1 MAATVAG
8 VNHRDADGEDGRAR
22 VKRWRSGAG
31 GWCARVMC
39 RTANR
44 GTRARGAPALFGPGV
59 PSGSSSSSILP
70 RGSSGSVGACEHGE
84 RGAPGRVGRR
94 PECGGF
100 AKGRIT
106 WGRTQRARSRT
117 GETHFLDGAQ
127 ALVLELPFLGQKH
140 DARRAPQDKSKRKE
154 ETSQVNGRH
163 NRRVWRGGRT
173 SGLGGR
179 AAAAG
184 RRGGVSF
191 QGISTGLVTTTPIGP
206 HKNLEM
212 NALYTLGL
220 NALRSTHTQSLRL
233 RRPPPR

>member
-1 MAATVAG
+1 M
-8 VNHRDADGEDGRAR
+8 N
-22 VKRWRSGAG
+22 
-31 GWCARVMC
+31 
-39 RTANR
+39 
-44 GTRARGAPALFGPGV
+44 
-59 PSGSSSSSILP
+59 
-70 RGSSGSVGACEHGE
+70 
-84 RGAPGRVGRR
+84 
-94 PECGGF
+94 
-100 AKGRIT
+100 
-106 WGRTQRARSRT
+106 
-117 GETHFLDGAQ
+117 
-127 ALVLELPFLGQKH
+127 
-140 DARRAPQDKSKRKE
+140 ARRAPQDKSKRKE

>member
-1 MAATVAG
+1 MAHPRCSARACPQGPPPHPFFLEGPAAPSGPASTAS
-8 VNHRDADGEDGRAR
+8 GERR
-22 VKRWRSGAG
+22 VEWVGGQSAEGLQKVGSHGAG
-31 GWCARVMC
+31 H
-39 RTANR
+39 
-44 GTRARGAPALFGPGV
+44 
-59 PSGSSSSSILP
+59 S
-70 RGSSGSVGACEHGE
+70 
-84 RGAPGRVGRR
+84 
-94 PECGGF
+94 
-100 AKGRIT
+100 
-106 WGRTQRARSRT
+106 ARSRT
-117 GETHFLDGAQ
+117 AKHTSSTVPSPLS
-127 ALVLELPFLGQKH
+127 LNSPFWGRNMN
-140 DARRAPQDKSKRKE
+140 ARRAPQDKSKRKE

-233 RRPPPR
+233 RRPRPR

>member
-1 MAATVAG
+1 M
-8 VNHRDADGEDGRAR
+8 N
-22 VKRWRSGAG
+22 
-31 GWCARVMC
+31 
-39 RTANR
+39 
-44 GTRARGAPALFGPGV
+44 
-59 PSGSSSSSILP
+59 
-70 RGSSGSVGACEHGE
+70 
-84 RGAPGRVGRR
+84 
-94 PECGGF
+94 
-100 AKGRIT
+100 
-106 WGRTQRARSRT
+106 
-117 GETHFLDGAQ
+117 
-127 ALVLELPFLGQKH
+127 
-140 DARRAPQDKSKRKE
+140 ARRAPQEKSKRKE

-233 RRPPPR
+233 RRPPPDKRENDQKRLTAKCGRHGHDCINQQVNRTGVWRAWGNGWGTDRTHRWDASLLFL